1 MQSMS
6 YLTQP
11 DNPRNMH
18 ILVVDDD
25 PVILHYLKIMF
36 TKKQYKATFLSSTDK
51 NVVTSVGPDVI
62 LMDVWLG
69 DEDGKEVCRSIK
81 QHPATSS
88 IPLMMMS
95 SSREAAKKCIE
106 AGADDFILKPF
117 DIETLLKQITSLVPN
132 AE

>member
-1 MQSMS
+1 MQNMS
-6 YLTQP
+6 YLTQTV
-11 DNPRNMH
+11 NPRNMH

-25 PVILHYLKIMF
+25 PVILHYLKIMLG
-36 TKKQYKATFLSSTDK
+36 KKQYKATFLSSTDK

-81 QHPATSS
+81 QHPETSA

-117 DIETLLKQITSLVPN
+117 DIETLLRQITSLVPD

>member
-1 MQSMS
+1 MQRMS
-6 YLTQP
+6 YLMQP

-18 ILVVDDD
+18 ILVIDDD
-25 PVILHYLKIMF
+25 PVILHYLKIML
-36 TKKQYKATFLSSTDK
+36 TRQQYKTTFLSSTDE

-81 QHPATSS
+81 QNPATSS

-117 DIETLLKQITSLVPN
+117 DIETLLKQITSLVPD

>member
-1 MQSMS
+1 MQNFS

-11 DNPRNMH
+11 NNPQNVH

-25 PVILHYLKIMF
+25 PVILHYLKIMLA
-36 TKKQYKATFLSSTDK
+36 KKQYKATFLSSTDES
-51 NVVTSVGPDVI
+51 VVTSVGPDVI

-69 DEDGKEVCRSIK
+69 DADGKEVCRSIK
-81 QHPATSS
+81 QNPATSS

-95 SSREAAKKCIE
+95 SSREAAKKCLE

-117 DIETLLKQITSLVPN
+117 DIETLLKQLTSLVP
-132 AE
+132 AAD

>member
-1 MQSMS
+1 MS

-18 ILVVDDD
+18 ILVIDDD
-25 PVILHYLKIMF
+25 PVILHYLRIMLS
-36 TKKQYKATFLSSTDK
+36 KKQYKATFMSSTDK
-51 NVVTSVGPDVI
+51 NVVAAIGPDVI

-81 QHPATSS
+81 QDPETSS
-88 IPLMMMS
+88 IPLIMMS
-95 SSREAAKKCIE
+95 SSREAAKKCLE

-117 DIETLLKQITSLVPN
+117 DIETLLQQIASLCLTQSK
-132 AE
+132 